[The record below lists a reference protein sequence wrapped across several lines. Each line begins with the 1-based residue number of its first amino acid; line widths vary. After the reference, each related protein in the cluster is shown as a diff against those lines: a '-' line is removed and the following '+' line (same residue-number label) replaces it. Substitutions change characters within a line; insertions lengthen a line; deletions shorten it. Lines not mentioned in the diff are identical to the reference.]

1 MKEAAV
7 RLRGVQIE
15 AVLVLAALSAGCAY
29 DPSFGFPIQEG
40 DIGAGRQAF
49 IDHQCHQCHGVAGVR
64 LPALSGASPPIFE
77 LGGETTTIKSYA
89 ELMTG
94 IINPNHF
101 ISEGFRDQQL
111 RLNAGLPLES
121 PMPLPHIDNMT
132 VRQLIDLVAFLDSR
146 YILIDGYDSGD

>member
-1 MKEAAV
+1 M
-7 RLRGVQIE
+7 
-15 AVLVLAALSAGCAY
+15 S
-29 DPSFGFPIQEG
+29 
-40 DIGAGRQAF
+40 
-49 IDHQCHQCHGVAGVR
+49 
-64 LPALSGASPPIFE
+64 LPALAGASPPIFE

-101 ISEGFRDQQL
+101 ISETYRDQQL

-132 VRQLIDLVAFLDSR
+132 VRQLIDLVAFMDSR
-146 YILIDGYDSGD
+146 YVLVDPY